1 MRDLLIDALDALC
14 DDITCSGST
23 SMPVIEIGPPVKDP
37 EAEQTAARLFDEFK
51 DSAVEV
57 SRYNWRFLFVPTAY
71 SSGSGFF
78 VRSGSESGKGYC
90 DVATMD
96 HVIEGLN
103 GTPYV
108 KTSDQVSHAAK
119 ILKEDTAAGIALLRI
134 EDVKDPEKNCRTIP
148 LATEPEP
155 LIHHD
160 LGVKI
165 STDGKWHGD
174 YGRYNTLVSRST
186 FRMPSSPG
194 LDMTQSLEMF
204 RMPGSPGDSG
214 AAILSTG
221 GKAVGIT
228 EGGGWGQTVAV
239 PSLLIQ
245 RNLDETR

>member
-1 MRDLLIDALDALC
+1 MRDLRIDALAMLC
-14 DDITCSGST
+14 DDVTSSGGAR
-23 SMPVIEIGPPVKDP
+23 MPAIEIGPPVKDP
-37 EAEQTAARLFDEFK
+37 ESEQTAARLFDEFK
-51 DSAVEV
+51 DSAVGV
-57 SRYNWRFLFVPTAY
+57 SRYDWWLGFVPTAY

-78 VRSGSESGKGYC
+78 VRSGSENGKGYC

-96 HVIEGLN
+96 HVVEGLN

-119 ILKEDTAAGIALLRI
+119 ILKKDMAAGIALLRI
-134 EDVKDPEKNCRTIP
+134 EDVKEPEKNCRTIP
-148 LATEPEP
+148 LAAEREQPS
-155 LIHHD
+155 HND

-165 STDGKWHGD
+165 STDGTWHAD

-186 FRMPSSPG
+186 FRIPSSPG
-194 LDMTQSLEMF
+194 LDMTQSLAMF

-214 AAILSTG
+214 AVILSTG

-239 PSLLIQ
+239 PAFLIQ